1 MTLTT
6 RRLATAILFVGLF
19 AMAARVAVDSD
30 TFWHL
35 RAGTWMLDNG
45 RILNFDA
52 FSHTRL
58 NQPWINHSWLSEIPM
73 AALYQAFGYGGLNLA
88 TAIIIWLAFLFV
100 YLSGE
105 GGPYLRAF
113 AVVLAAATSG
123 VYWSARPQIVSLLLA
138 AIFNHILILYRF
150 RGVNRLWLLPLL
162 MIAWVNLHGGF
173 AIGFILLVVTFV
185 GYTAAFAIGGFR
197 MGEASRGMMWVGGI
211 GLACA
216 AAVSLNP
223 FGPRMLLYP
232 FKTVS
237 IGALQNYI
245 QEWQSPNFH
254 TREAQVFIVMWLLT
268 FGAAGFSKR
277 RLEVTDFLLF
287 GVFSGLALLA
297 GRNIAAF
304 AVVAAPILMRHA
316 DSAAAELGERWPKL
330 RMRESHDPPK
340 QLMHLVNWALLAVVT
355 AAAIVKVSLP
365 LDTVTIHKAIAATS
379 PVGAAAYLKAH
390 PAQGEMFNSYNF
402 GGYLAW
408 TLYPETP
415 VYVDGRT
422 DLYDDEFLAEY
433 LDTYLAG
440 AGWQDGFEKYNIG
453 VVLVEPGAPI
463 ARALL
468 ARPDW
473 AVRYEDPVAVVI
485 VRINNEQ

>member
-1 MTLTT
+1 MTFTT
-6 RRLATAILFVGLF
+6 RRLATAILCLGLF

-73 AALYQAFGYGGLNLA
+73 AAIYRAFGYGGLNLA

-105 GGPYLRAF
+105 GGSYLRAF
-113 AVVLAAATSG
+113 AIILAATTSG
-123 VYWSARPQIVSLLLA
+123 VYWSARPQIVSMLLA
-138 AIFNHILILYRF
+138 AVFNYVLILYRY
-150 RGVNRLWLLPLL
+150 RGVNRLWLLPVL

-173 AIGFILLVVTFV
+173 AIGFILLVVAFA
-185 GYTAAFAIGGFR
+185 GYTLAFAIGVFR
-197 MGEASRGMMWVGGI
+197 TGDASRGMIWIGGI

-216 AAVSLNP
+216 AAAAINP
-223 FGPRMLLYP
+223 YGLQMLLYP

-237 IGALQNYI
+237 IGVLQNYI

-277 RLEVTDFLLF
+277 RLDVTDFLLF
-287 GVFSGLALLA
+287 SAFSGLALLA
-297 GRNIAAF
+297 GRNIAVF
-304 AVVAAPILMRHA
+304 AIVAAPILMRHA
-316 DSAAAELGERWPKL
+316 DSAIAELWERWPKL
-330 RMRESHDPPK
+330 RIEASAAPPK
-340 QLMHLVNWALLAVVT
+340 PVMQILNWALLVIVAAAAVV
-355 AAAIVKVSLP
+355 KVALP
-365 LDTVTIHKAIAATS
+365 LNPATTEKAIAATS
-379 PVGAAAYLKAH
+379 PVGAAAYLKTH
-390 PAQGEMFNSYNF
+390 PPQGAMFNSYNF
-402 GGYLAW
+402 GGYLTWA
-408 TLYPETP
+408 LYPDVP
-415 VYVDGRT
+415 VFVDGRT
-422 DLYDDEFLAEY
+422 DLYDDEFLTEY
-433 LDTYLAG
+433 LNTYLAG
-440 AGWQDGFEKYNIG
+440 PGWEKVLADYNIG
-453 VVLVEPGAPI
+453 VVLVEANAPI

-468 ARPDW
+468 TRSNW
-473 AVRYEDPVAVVI
+473 VVRYQDSLTVVI
-485 VRINNEQ
+485 VRIG